1 MAGTV
6 RHATSIDRISFL
18 NRRDRSV
25 PQPQPRWAGVH
36 PQAGDATDLEM
47 RSISTEFVARLDPE
61 SLRAN
66 AYQANSM
73 GQRLAAGVKQLADVD
88 LSQRGAGRCVYATIC
103 GRQTISLGTSA
114 E

>member
-1 MAGTV
+1 
-6 RHATSIDRISFL
+6 
-18 NRRDRSV
+18 
-25 PQPQPRWAGVH
+25 
-36 PQAGDATDLEM
+36 M
-47 RSISTEFVARLDPE
+47 RSISTEFVARLDPG

-73 GQRLAAGVKQLADVD
+73 ARCSPPASKQLGDLDLAYRVKADLVF
-88 LSQRGAGRCVYATIC
+88 ATIC

>member
-1 MAGTV
+1 
-6 RHATSIDRISFL
+6 
-18 NRRDRSV
+18 
-25 PQPQPRWAGVH
+25 
-36 PQAGDATDLEM
+36 M
-47 RSISTEFVARLDPE
+47 RSISTEFVARLDPG

-73 GQRLAAGVKQLADVD
+73 GQRLAAGVKQLADVNLAYGVQD
-88 LSQRGAGRCVYATIC
+88 DAVYATIC

>member
-1 MAGTV
+1 
-6 RHATSIDRISFL
+6 
-18 NRRDRSV
+18 
-25 PQPQPRWAGVH
+25 
-36 PQAGDATDLEM
+36 M

-61 SLRAN
+61 SLLRAN

-73 GQRLAAGVKQLADVD
+73 GQRLAAGVKQLSDVD
-88 LSQRGAGRCVYATIC
+88 LSQRGAGQCVYATIC

>member
-1 MAGTV
+1 MTGTV
-6 RHATSIDRISFL
+6 RHAINTDRISFL

-25 PQPQPRWAGVH
+25 HQPQPRWAGVH

-47 RSISTEFVARLDPE
+47 RSISTEFVARLDPG

-73 GQRLAAGVKQLADVD
+73 GQRLAAGVKQLADVNLAYGVQD
-88 LSQRGAGRCVYATIC
+88 DAVYATIC